1 MPYLISI
8 TRLMTPDGPVML
20 GVGINITERKRAE
33 EEKEKLR
40 AQLAQAQKME
50 SVGRLAGGVAHDFN
64 NMLQAILGNVALA
77 LMDLPQQSPLQETL
91 EEIQKSAQRS
101 ADLTR
106 QILSIVRKLV
116 EENRANDEA
125 VLRLLGGVSGWENGG
140 LNAKTWIGWHLATLS
155 FYANNWI
162 PDGCNIVEI
171 SPHLKRNGSRG
182 RARTYNPPVNS
193 RLLYH

>member
-125 VLRLLGGVSGWENGG
+125 VLRLLGGVSGWES
-140 LNAKTWIGWHLATLS
+140 TL
-155 FYANNWI
+155 
-162 PDGCNIVEI
+162 
-171 SPHLKRNGSRG
+171 R
-182 RARTYNPPVNS
+182 
-193 RLLYH
+193 